1 MSNQPQSPVLDLLRQ
16 IDAGVTI
23 YEAFNHTP
31 EKLRDF
37 EDTVARLQ
45 EIERLG
51 LIRKLF
57 TQTRTSSASGVEEIK
72 LVMVV
77 GGLTEEG
84 RQMLA
89 QHSAASM

>member
-1 MSNQPQSPVLDLLRQ
+1 MSKQPHSRVLDLLRQ

-23 YEAFNHTP
+23 YEPFNHTP
-31 EKLRDF
+31 EKLQDF

-51 LIRKLF
+51 FIRRLF
-57 TQTRTSSASGVEEIK
+57 TQTRTSSSSGVEQIK

-89 QHSAASM
+89 RQSTA